1 MKIILQVKHLA
12 QFVNAA
18 DKPKNLLDLSGK
30 IGINQGFV
38 AYYRGVNALV
48 YKLVLC
54 QGLKFMLYE
63 AYF

>member
-1 MKIILQVKHLA
+1 MQPIS
-12 QFVNAA
+12 
-18 DKPKNLLDLSGK
+18 PKTYLISQEVRLIPSLPLE